1 MSINLYIVNWII
13 NFLRSKQQKVTA
25 NDNMTTF
32 LPIDRVVPQ
41 GIIQGH
47 IRFSVMLNNIQAVD
61 SGRSTLVKFADDL
74 TLLKCFSSG
83 NPGPNSP
90 RSGKHT

>member
-41 GIIQGH
+41 GIIQGP
-47 IRFSVMLNNIQAVD
+47 IRFSVMLNDIQAVD

-74 TLLKCFSSG
+74 TLLKCFS
-83 NPGPNSP
+83 
-90 RSGKHT
+90 